1 MSARFDWRVTD
12 RVLDISAAA
21 AHLHTRHGLL
31 VIDVEGHEVD
41 AIPFADLAA
50 VVVSNRQVVF
60 TQSVLTG
67 LAEAGASLVTC
78 DEKYHPA
85 SMMLPLA
92 GHYAQAERFVKQA
105 ALPLPRRKRWWQSI
119 VREKISAQ
127 ARTLTRLRG
136 MDYGVGGMAKRVG
149 SGDPSNVEAQ
159 ASRRYWMTVFGDP
172 DFRRG
177 DDDDPRNAQLN
188 YGYAILRAATARA
201 LCACGLHPSFGLHHR
216 NKYNAFALADD
227 MMEPFRPAV
236 DWAVATGANGGLSP
250 AAKKSLIECVT
261 SRYRVNGEARTLFDI
276 LSRSA
281 QGLAAAI
288 LRGDGAWKP
297 ETWDWLG

>member
-1 MSARFDWRVTD
+1 M
-12 RVLDISAAA
+12 LDISESS
-21 AHLHTRHGLL
+21 AHLHARNGLL
-31 VIDVEGHEVD
+31 VVDVDGSEVD
-41 AIPFADLAA
+41 AVPFSDLAA

-78 DEKYHPA
+78 DEKHHPA
-85 SMMLPLA
+85 SMMLPLV
-92 GHYAQAERFVKQA
+92 GHHAQAERFVKQA

-119 VREKISAQ
+119 VREKIAAQ
-127 ARTLTRLRG
+127 ARVLMRLRG
-136 MDYGVGGMAKRVG
+136 MDYGVAAMAKRVG

-159 ASRRYWMTVFGDP
+159 ASRRYWMTIFGDP

-177 DDDDPRNAQLN
+177 DDEDLRNARLN

-201 LCACGLHPSFGLHHR
+201 LSGSGLHPSFGLHHR

-227 MMEPFRPAV
+227 MMEPFRPIV
-236 DWAVATGANGGLSP
+236 DCAVAGREIGALSP
-250 AAKKSLIECVT
+250 SAKRQLIECVT
-261 SRYRVNGEARTLFDI
+261 GRYRVSGEARSLFDI
-276 LSRSA
+276 LARSA

-288 LRGDGAWKP
+288 LRGDGEWKP
-297 ETWDWLG
+297 EVWGWME